1 MGVVLSSLRSLIQ
14 GKRGR
19 LDLKADGGNILAGTA
34 DAVEDLKTQGRTV
47 ITESWPGTAVDTLPQ
62 WHDTLGV
69 AYDPTARSI
78 AEQQTMLAAME
89 TAVGGSTLAK
99 LQAQLDKEF
108 FGRIVV
114 SEAYVIGIVGQALCG
129 LARCGL
135 ASPIIYAYGYNVTG
149 TVYSSTEA
157 ARVVA
162 ILQRY
167 APAHLQPNS
176 LLTDLSATAVGLVGI
191 ARVGIARVGKA
202 S

>member
-1 MGVVLSSLRSLIQ
+1 MGVILSSLRSLIQ

-34 DAVEDLKTQGRTV
+34 DAIEDLKTQGHTV

-69 AYDPTARSI
+69 AYDPTARSTT
-78 AEQQTMLAAME
+78 EQQTMLEAME
-89 TAVGGSTLAK
+89 TAVGGMTLAK

-108 FGRIVV
+108 DGRVVV
-114 SEAYVIGIVGQALCG
+114 SEASIIGVTGLERCG
-129 LARCGL
+129 LGRCGL
-135 ASPIIYAYGYNVTG
+135 ASYVIYALGYDVTG
-149 TVYSSTEA
+149 TVYSSVEA
-157 ARVVA
+157 ARVAA

-176 LLTDLSATAVGLVGI
+176 LLTDVSASSIAITGLG
-191 ARVGIARVGKA
+191 RVGIERTGKA